1 MIDREAIKE
10 SLAKSEEGLENLRN
24 VHTRR
29 YDQVQSGY
37 LTKDLGDAVIQILNC
52 QQETNR
58 LIGDAIVALQKDI
71 GVTKNLLNKVLD
83 DD

>member
-29 YDQVQSGY
+29 YDQVQGGY

>member
-29 YDQVQSGY
+29 YDQVQGGY

-52 QQETNR
+52 QQERT
-58 LIGDAIVALQKDI
+58 G
-71 GVTKNLLNKVLD
+71 
-83 DD
+83 